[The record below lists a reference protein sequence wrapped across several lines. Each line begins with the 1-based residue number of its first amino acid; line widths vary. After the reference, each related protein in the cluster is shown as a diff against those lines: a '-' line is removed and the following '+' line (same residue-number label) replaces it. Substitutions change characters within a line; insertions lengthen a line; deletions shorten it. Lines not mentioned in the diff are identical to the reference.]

1 MYFSIFLPFFLSH
14 RSFVMKCTS
23 YYPVLMVRDVAQTA
37 AFYQTHLRFKAL
49 FESDWYVHLQS
60 AEDPSVNLGIV
71 EGQHETVPVALR
83 GYTQNML
90 LNFEVKDVDA
100 EYAHALQQ
108 GLPIH
113 LSLRDEPFGQR
124 HFITQDPSG
133 TLLDIIKPIPPSAE
147 FLAQY
152 MQGQAPV

>member
-1 MYFSIFLPFFLSH
+1 
-14 RSFVMKCTS
+14 MKCTS
-23 YYPVLMVRDVAQTA
+23 YYPVLMVRNVAQTA
-37 AFYQTHLRFKAL
+37 EFYKTHLRFKPL

-60 AEDPSVNLGIV
+60 SEDESVNLGIV
-71 EGQHETVPVALR
+71 EGHHETVPDALR
-83 GYTQNML
+83 GYTQHLL

-100 EYAHALQQ
+100 QYAHAVAQ

-113 LSLRDEPFGQR
+113 LALRDEPFGQR

-133 TLLDIIKPIPPSAE
+133 ALLDIIKPIPPSEE

-152 MQGQAPV
+152 SAGSEPQ